1 MRNEGALGFSR
12 RDSVSCLFI
21 KVLRATFA
29 LFFSFFFFFFC
40 VCVCECA
47 CARRYVSEMEA
58 HRLCA
63 DDSGTS
69 AWHDLPEESYE
80 RVVAL
85 ARAYRQRLTETEQN
99 CGTAHAFDRE
109 EYIDSLLKEEAM
121 RRCRIVKKEQ
131 DAMGIVVRLW
141 TQRSIAF
148 ANELRTIREKELR
161 MEKAKKQ
168 RILLE
173 EQLYREQFLDFW
185 EKRKKEQL
193 RNLPIHPDRVLM
205 NAYRHNTLPFA
216 TDPVDCWERGIV
228 VPPELQQT
236 VVLLDSEGSVLL
248 PAFHELSMRL
258 RTAYHRYRAQ

>member
-1 MRNEGALGFSR
+1 
-12 RDSVSCLFI
+12 
-21 KVLRATFA
+21 
-29 LFFSFFFFFFC
+29 
-40 VCVCECA
+40 
-47 CARRYVSEMEA
+47 MET

-63 DDSGTS
+63 DYSGTS

-85 ARAYRQRLTETEQN
+85 ARAYRQRLTETDQN
-99 CGTAHAFDRE
+99 SGTAHALDRE
-109 EYIDSLLKEEAM
+109 EYVDSLPKEEVM
-121 RRCRIVKKEQ
+121 RRRRIEKKEQ
-131 DAMGIVVRLW
+131 DAMSIVMKLW
-141 TQRSIAF
+141 KQRSIAF
-148 ANELRTIREKELR
+148 ANELRTIREKKLR
-161 MEKAKKQ
+161 MEKVKKQ

-185 EKRKKEQL
+185 QKRKKEQL

-205 NAYRHNTLPFA
+205 NAYRHNILPFA

-236 VVLLDSEGSVLL
+236 VVLLDSEGSVFL

-258 RTAYHRYRAQ
+258 RTAYHRYRTQ